1 MIAADFFARLGLFV
15 VPNFLS
21 RDICAKLR
29 SALASADW
37 KPAPVAE
44 GGQDTYDE
52 EYRKTKQHTIDDGSK
67 NEIYVRLLAIRA
79 QLESHFHTPLS
90 GCQAP
95 RFLSYSVGDFFRVH
109 ADTADDANLQEEIKA
124 RKVSA
129 VVFINRNSHEG
140 LESYSGGA
148 LVFYGLFPEDPRLR
162 SRGFPLQPE
171 EGLLIAFPS
180 RMMHEVEPVT
190 RGKRYSIVTWYS

>member
-15 VPNFLS
+15 IPNFLS
-21 RDICAKLR
+21 QDTCAQLR
-29 SALASADW
+29 SALTSADW
-37 KPAPVAE
+37 KPASVAE

-52 EYRKTKQHTIDDGSK
+52 EYRRTKQHAIDDASK
-67 NEIYVRLLAIRA
+67 NEMHVRLLSIRV
-79 QLESHFHTPLS
+79 QLESHFRTQLS

-95 RFLSYSVGDFFRVH
+95 KFLSYSVGEFFRVH
-109 ADTADDANLQEEIKA
+109 ADTSDDMDLQEEIKA

-129 VVFINRNSHEG
+129 VVFINRQSDKGSET
-140 LESYSGGA
+140 YSGGA
-148 LVFYGLFPEDPRLR
+148 LVFYGLFPEDRQLK

>member
-1 MIAADFFARLGLFV
+1 MITADFFARTGLFV

-21 RDICAKLR
+21 HEMCAKLR

-52 EYRKTKQHTIDDGSK
+52 EHRKTKQHTIDNGSK
-67 NEIYVRLLAIRA
+67 KEMHVRLLAIKS
-79 QLESHFHTPLS
+79 QLESHFRTPLS

-95 RFLSYSVGDFFRVH
+95 VFLSYSVGDFFRAH
-109 ADTADDANLQEEIKA
+109 ADTADDMDLQEGIKT

-129 VVFINRNSHEG
+129 VVLINRNAHEG
-140 LESYSGGA
+140 PETYSGGA
-148 LVFYGLFPEDPRLR
+148 LVFYGLFPDDPQLK
-162 SRGFPLQPE
+162 SRGFPLQAE

-180 RMMHEVEPVT
+180 RMRHEVQPVT

>member
-21 RDICAKLR
+21 QDICAKLR

-52 EYRKTKQHTIDDGSK
+52 EYRKTKQHTIDDASK
-67 NEIYVRLLAIRA
+67 NEMYERLSAIRT

-95 RFLSYSVGDFFRVH
+95 RFLSYSVGDFFRAH
-109 ADTADDANLQEEIKA
+109 ADTADDTDLQEEIKA

-140 LESYSGGA
+140 PETYSGGA
-148 LVFYGLFPEDPRLR
+148 LVFYGLFPEDPQLR

-180 RMMHEVEPVT
+180 RMRHEVEPVT
-190 RGKRYSIVTWYS
+190 RGKRYSIVTWYC

>member
-1 MIAADFFARLGLFV
+1 MIAAEFFARLGLFV

-21 RDICAKLR
+21 QDICAKLR

-44 GGQDTYDE
+44 GSQDTYDE
-52 EYRKTKQHTIDDGSK
+52 EYRKTKQHTIDNASK
-67 NEIYVRLLAIRA
+67 EEMHVRLLAIRE
-79 QLESHFHTPLS
+79 QLESHFRTPLS
-90 GCQAP
+90 GCRAP
-95 RFLSYSVGDFFRVH
+95 LFLSYSVGDFFRAH
-109 ADTADDANLQEEIKA
+109 ADTTDDIDIPEIKA

-140 LESYSGGA
+140 PETYSGGA
-148 LVFYGLFPEDPRLR
+148 LVFYGLFPDDPQLR

-180 RMMHEVEPVT
+180 RMMHEVEPVM
-190 RGKRYSIVTWYS
+190 RGNRYSIVTWYF